1 MFRAGNHKGSANGLD
16 GIGRPNATRAALLV
30 LTVFMLVSIGM
41 ACVSAV
47 GYRKYS
53 PEISMETYAFENLGS
68 SKNLGD
74 TWVSSLLFA
83 TNFGTTKYAVIG
95 KLSPVFGTCRM
106 YISFDLSSIPANAT
120 ITDAAIHL
128 YNAFG
133 SLSSPVLVW
142 RTSDSWNENA
152 LTWNNAPPFIG
163 AALDSKMV
171 SSVGWHSWSVTPA
184 VQIDYAED
192 GKTSLLI
199 YEPLWEPGGAEGMI
213 AENTKEAGATY
224 APYLE
229 VIYTPLPVTPPST
242 PSGRIYINGNGM
254 FNADNGVSDG
264 SGTAVDPYIIEDY
277 AIDASDEDGITVK
290 NTTAY
295 FIVRNCLVENGVDSG
310 NGIYLDNVVNGVVSG
325 CVSTNNNTGIIV
337 HDSSYDNLLNN
348 VCTWSFTSGISFTD
362 SDHLRAGNNV
372 CEYNQE
378 AGVSLIGDEWDVVS
392 GNVCEGNGSFG
403 IYSDSSLHIDVI
415 NNSCS
420 NNDATGIFLVY
431 ADYGDVDGNY
441 CSGNGDTGVYLDHTD
456 HSDVVNNSCSNN
468 VNYGVWLNLSDY
480 NVISIN
486 TCENNEEGI
495 WVVSSS
501 YDNIVG
507 NVCEGSTD
515 VGMYLMSSSYNILNF
530 NYLLNS
536 TANNA
541 VDEDG
546 TNYWDN
552 NGYGNYWD
560 DWQTP
565 DADYNGIVDAA
576 RSISGGSNVDH
587 YPLVIAPTA
596 YTTAT
601 VMTMPSLENGTNFVR
616 ASAMLSWNDETSSI
630 AGWFELTTVGAYPTV
645 VYSCYVAT
653 YPHSDYVPV
662 LPFTYVVTNLDNDTM
677 YYYRARAHIVDTGV
691 DIYGG
696 WVDFT
701 TAHLVQLP
709 VVATITTGDAQ
720 VIDDTTVKIN
730 MLFMGESIGYATTY
744 FQISTDGDL
753 STVEDTLYPT
763 SSHFAFLPGIL
774 PCSKN
779 VTMFG
784 LIPSATYYYRAVA
797 TITNITGGNAEN
809 IYGEWKAFSISGN
822 VVPIVPEVGID
833 IGSWA
838 DAVGNALFGGVTMA
852 NGESSARASGGIF
865 LSMIMMLMVM
875 LPLVYFGMPPLGVI
889 GMMIIMVGFTTVI
902 GWMPGWIALVIG
914 IGFSLILARMF
925 AGI

>member
-1 MFRAGNHKGSANGLD
+1 M
-16 GIGRPNATRAALLV
+16 AALLV

-74 TWVSSLLFA
+74 TLANQILPDWNYGTSSYLQITGNAGLKFN
-83 TNFGTTKYAVIG
+83 TYV
-95 KLSPVFGTCRM
+95 C
-106 YISFDLSSIPANAT
+106 FDLSSIPSGAT
-120 ITDAAIHL
+120 ITMASLNLWSAAVPSPLYIDA
-128 YNAFG
+128 
-133 SLSSPVLVW
+133 SQCSSA
-142 RTSDSWNENA
+142 WNENTV
-152 LTWNNAPPFIG
+152 TWNNRPDVIG
-163 AALDSKMV
+163 SVQDVKLVGTTAGYRAWNITAAARLSKSGDNKV
-171 SSVGWHSWSVTPA
+171 SIVLEASVNGT
-184 VQIDYAED
+184 VQAYSKEH
-192 GKTSLLI
+192 GSLV
-199 YEPLWEPGGAEGMI
+199 
-213 AENTKEAGATY
+213 
-224 APYLE
+224 PYLE
-229 VIYTPLPVTPPST
+229 VIYTPLLVTPPST

-378 AGVSLIGDEWDVVS
+378 AGVSLNGDEWDVVS

-403 IYSDSSLHIDVI
+403 IYLDFPLHIDVI

-420 NNDATGIFLVY
+420 NNDVTGIFLVY
-431 ADYGDVDGNY
+431 ADYSDVDGNY
-441 CSGNGDTGVYLDHTD
+441 CSGNGDTGVYLLYTD

-486 TCENNEEGI
+486 TCENNDYGI
-495 WVVSSS
+495 YLESSS

-541 VDEDG
+541 MDADG

-587 YPLVIAPTA
+587 YPLVLIEEGAE
-596 YTTAT
+596 TTAT
-601 VMTMPSLENGTNFVR
+601 VMTLPVIIENVPAHGGVIAGLQGQVSFNMERSDIDAYFDFSTDGGTTVENIFYAATVHYYAGYDTWGFTYGIVGLSPTTTYSYRAWVRVVDTNATVYGSWLNFVEENVIYIPVD
-616 ASAMLSWNDETSSI
+616 AAIITGGVQLIDN
-630 AGWFELTTVGAYPTV
+630 TTVQT
-645 VYSCYVAT
+645 S
-653 YPHSDYVPV
+653 
-662 LPFTYVVTNLDNDTM
+662 L
-677 YYYRARAHIVDTGV
+677 
-691 DIYGG
+691 
-696 WVDFT
+696 
-701 TAHLVQLP
+701 
-709 VVATITTGDAQ
+709 
-720 VIDDTTVKIN
+720 
-730 MLFMGESIGYATTY
+730 LFMGITDGYAKTF
-744 FQISTDGDL
+744 FQLSFDGLSVGVDYISA
-753 STVEDTLYPT
+753 STFTFVAGQSYPKSGYM
-763 SSHFAFLPGIL
+763 SSLAA
-774 PCSKN
+774 S
-779 VTMFG
+779 T
-784 LIPSATYYYRAVA
+784 TYYYRAVA
-797 TITNITGGNAEN
+797 TIWSGYGFSVEN
-809 IYGEWKAFSISGN
+809 IYGEWKSFTTPN
-822 VVPIVPEVGID
+822 VQGIIVPPSTVGIN